1 MLERCKSKQSLS
13 RHDNSKAKKKKQK
26 KSDQITTDALNSY
39 ECSQDDA
46 DFTYHFVRDV
56 IESFDVDGGKFYPLF
71 FDSIS
76 GDESVFKNLNRCSI
90 ILGSKL
96 PVLAHLHGSIT
107 PESSFSKICEFF
119 EKEQNIIKYF
129 SGYVTKTLYC
139 RLKKSAEHRSH
150 SNIKYLSIL
159 LAGRDSSDY
168 LTKDDNFINVKKR
181 SNLWKAG
188 KLLLTFLIFSLFLRT
203 FSGLMFQ
210 TRK

>member
-1 MLERCKSKQSLS
+1 MFPGWCRLHISFCKRCY
-13 RHDNSKAKKKKQK
+13 R
-26 KSDQITTDALNSY
+26 
-39 ECSQDDA
+39 
-46 DFTYHFVRDV
+46 
-56 IESFDVDGGKFYPLF
+56 KFWCWRRKVL
-71 FDSIS
+71 
-76 GDESVFKNLNRCSI
+76 SI
-90 ILGSKL
+90 ILWQYIWWRKCIQESKQVFNSSRFEAVNS
-96 PVLAHLHGSIT
+96 VLAHLHGSIT
-107 PESSFSKICEFF
+107 PESSFPKICEFF

-168 LTKDDNFINVKKR
+168 LTKDGNFINVKKR

-188 KLLLTFLIFSLFLRT
+188 KLLLTFSIFSLFLRT
-203 FSGLMFQ
+203 FSGLIFQ